1 MISKLS
7 PQSNQLLRLG
17 GRPGISAADVSHA
30 CMHLDGIGYY
40 LILSKYSSD
49 LSGYEDLNLLLID
62 RIADEAKKE
71 GWKKSRIPCL
81 VHLSISEYTGA
92 QKLKD
97 KDRARILG
105 VHPSVWLRV
114 WKDKYKRLF
123 EIMESYENEAL
134 RSVRGRLG

>member
-7 PQSNQLLRLG
+7 PQSHQLLRLG

-30 CMHLDGIGYY
+30 CMRLDGIGYY
-40 LILSKYSSD
+40 LILTKYSSD
-49 LSGYEDLNLLLID
+49 LSGYEDLNLLLIN

-81 VHLSISEYTGA
+81 VHLSVSEYTGA